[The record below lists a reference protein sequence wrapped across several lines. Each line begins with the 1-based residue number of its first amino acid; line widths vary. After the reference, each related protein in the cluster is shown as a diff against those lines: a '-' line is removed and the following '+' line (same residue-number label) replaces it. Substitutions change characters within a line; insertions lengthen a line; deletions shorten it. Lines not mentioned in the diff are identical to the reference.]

1 MNEHEIVRIKRKKS
15 AVMKRIEV
23 EEPLS
28 FHFLILE
35 LKRAGNGITKLT
47 FQLTKA
53 SVTPPRLVAIRKRGN
68 T

>member
-1 MNEHEIVRIKRKKS
+1 MHARAIERIKRKKS